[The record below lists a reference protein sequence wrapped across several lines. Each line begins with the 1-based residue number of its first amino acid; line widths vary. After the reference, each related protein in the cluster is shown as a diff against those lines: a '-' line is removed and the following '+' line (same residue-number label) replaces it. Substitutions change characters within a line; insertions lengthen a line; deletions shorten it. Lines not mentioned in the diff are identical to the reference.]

1 MHPRFHLHENPS
13 FLHSNDLNII
23 YTFDYTFIKKVKG
36 KKMYANSARM
46 QNQRKNMERNQCDA
60 KYVYLVLHTK
70 SEVIFMPI
78 FMTMTVKKCNFSR

>member
-1 MHPRFHLHENPS
+1 MLIQPECKTRE
-13 FLHSNDLNII
+13 
-23 YTFDYTFIKKVKG
+23 
-36 KKMYANSARM
+36 
-46 QNQRKNMERNQCDA
+46 KNMEWNQCDA

>member
-46 QNQRKNMERNQCDA
+46 QNQRKKHGMESMWC
-60 KYVYLVLHTK
+60 KIC
-70 SEVIFMPI
+70 IFSLTYNI
-78 FMTMTVKKCNFSR
+78 WGNFHAYFYDNDCEKM